1 MAKRQL
7 RGHDPVS
14 DWGAPAYRPP
24 YREIETKIGEELRER
39 YKPPQELPHKML
51 MLLLEF
57 SGESES
63 GDRSGYA

>member
-7 RGHDPVS
+7 RGRDPVS
-14 DWGAPAYRPP
+14 DWSEPP

-39 YKPPQELPHKML
+39 YKPLQELPHEML
-51 MLLLEF
+51 TLLLQINE
-57 SGESES
+57 ESEG

>member
-7 RGHDPVS
+7 PGRDPVS
-14 DWGAPAYRPP
+14 DWGAPP

-51 MLLLEF
+51 MLLLQF
-57 SGESES
+57 SGESEG